1 MGFSV
6 PFFVLLLILCF
17 SQSGRTQAKAI
28 VRVSR
33 DYHVFTGETVTLTCD
48 IQIRGNIQWT
58 YSWFKD
64 GSLIPY
70 INERVFAITS
80 ASDTGK
86 YSCEGKISSDAVYV
100 TVSDFTTP
108 LTPPSNT
115 LHTSQLQNYTF
126 DMNET
131 TYSDFTTP
139 LTPPSNTLHTSQLQN
154 SISVMTGNITYSARP
169 KPVVKVSP
177 DQHVFIGE
185 TVTLTCDIQTGG
197 NIQWIGYSWI
207 KDGDTHNPH
216 RTTSAAELSFRAVS
230 ASVSGQYSC
239 RGERSDS
246 QRSDISDTLTLT
258 VSALPR
264 SRVTVTPDS
273 AVFTE
278 ETVNL
283 TCVIESD
290 HSDWTY
296 EWYKDRNSVNLQS
309 DGRYT
314 VNRDTLTIRG
324 AAESDQGQ
332 YWCRGQ
338 RSGRPNSSQSS
349 SAVSLSVKA
358 LPMPT
363 LHARPGNPVFTGE
376 PVNLKCVIE
385 SGHSDWTYEWY
396 KNRNSVKIQSSSRQT
411 VNRDTLTIRGAA
423 ESDQGQYQCKG
434 QRSGRP
440 NSSQSSSAV
449 SLSVMPRPKPVVKVS
464 PDQRVFTGE
473 TVTLTCVIQTRE
485 NIEWVKYSWIKDGD
499 TNNPHRT
506 TSAAELSFRAVSA
519 SVSGQ
524 YSCRGER
531 SDSQRSDISDAVTLA
546 VLALPTPTVTMTEM
560 IILKCVIETGH
571 SDWKYEWY
579 KDRNGVKLQSSNRH
593 IVNRDTLTI
602 RGVKPDESFYE
613 CKGLIDGRSVS
624 IQSTSFFIVKPQ
636 ISACKIVF
644 FLLAVCPFL
653 SATVVLLFKIYKAR
667 AQSAKAQSQNAVV
680 EELTSP

>member
-1 MGFSV
+1 MDLQYAQGQFA
-6 PFFVLLLILCF
+6 
-17 SQSGRTQAKAI
+17 AKCDTAAI
-28 VRVSR
+28 RISTTKSEAIALHQRKWFATSR
-33 DYHVFTGETVTLTCD
+33 LEESPHPKL
-48 IQIRGNIQWT
+48 R
-58 YSWFKD
+58 
-64 GSLIPY
+64 
-70 INERVFAITS
+70 
-80 ASDTGK
+80 
-86 YSCEGKISSDAVYV
+86 SS
-100 TVSDFTTP
+100 T
-108 LTPPSNT
+108 
-115 LHTSQLQNYTF
+115 
-126 DMNET
+126 
-131 TYSDFTTP
+131 
-139 LTPPSNTLHTSQLQN
+139 
-154 SISVMTGNITYSARP
+154 RP

-349 SAVSLSVKA
+349 SAVSLSVKVKGISKIHFSLLSCFTA

-449 SLSVMPRPKPVVKVS
+449 SLSVM
-464 PDQRVFTGE
+464 
-473 TVTLTCVIQTRE
+473 RE
-485 NIEWVKYSWIKDGD
+485 FN
-499 TNNPHRT
+499 T
-506 TSAAELSFRAVSA
+506 
-519 SVSGQ
+519 
-524 YSCRGER
+524 
-531 SDSQRSDISDAVTLA
+531 
-546 VLALPTPTVTMTEM
+546 
-560 IILKCVIETGH
+560 IIFLHSTVIEFSTILYILY
-571 SDWKYEWY
+571 SDYY
-579 KDRNGVKLQSSNRH
+579 
-593 IVNRDTLTI
+593 
-602 RGVKPDESFYE
+602 Y
-613 CKGLIDGRSVS
+613 
-624 IQSTSFFIVKPQ
+624 
-636 ISACKIVF
+636 
-644 FLLAVCPFL
+644 
-653 SATVVLLFKIYKAR
+653 
-667 AQSAKAQSQNAVV
+667 
-680 EELTSP
+680 

>member
-1 MGFSV
+1 MYRPADQIFFIFS
-6 PFFVLLLILCF
+6 FF
-17 SQSGRTQAKAI
+17 
-28 VRVSR
+28 
-33 DYHVFTGETVTLTCD
+33 
-48 IQIRGNIQWT
+48 
-58 YSWFKD
+58 
-64 GSLIPY
+64 
-70 INERVFAITS
+70 
-80 ASDTGK
+80 
-86 YSCEGKISSDAVYV
+86 
-100 TVSDFTTP
+100 
-108 LTPPSNT
+108 
-115 LHTSQLQNYTF
+115 
-126 DMNET
+126 
-131 TYSDFTTP
+131 SDFTTP

-358 LPMPT
+358 
-363 LHARPGNPVFTGE
+363 
-376 PVNLKCVIE
+376 
-385 SGHSDWTYEWY
+385 
-396 KNRNSVKIQSSSRQT
+396 
-411 VNRDTLTIRGAA
+411 
-423 ESDQGQYQCKG
+423 
-434 QRSGRP
+434 
-440 NSSQSSSAV
+440 
-449 SLSVMPRPKPVVKVS
+449 RPKPVVKVS